1 MSSIERITK
10 IFPLFLSLKDAIEA
24 ETSKSNEQLL
34 KHLDSIK
41 SKVDQTI
48 KDASSTEFGKQV
60 FEGISTHSKN
70 VKDTLNKSTEHL
82 KQSQAVHTI
91 KRGVQTLKE
100 EVEDSTLPGSRLY
113 RAPIVLRKRSD
124 YKLIQDDERVVQA
137 NE

>member
-1 MSSIERITK
+1 M
-10 IFPLFLSLKDAIEA
+10 
-24 ETSKSNEQLL
+24 
-34 KHLDSIK
+34 
-41 SKVDQTI
+41 DQTI

-91 KRGVQTLKE
+91 KRGVQSLKE

-124 YKLIQDDERVVQA
+124 YKLIPDDERVVQA